1 MIGRAFSE
9 AGVKHV
15 VCIGQQHEV
24 LDQAALL
31 FTKFFYKS
39 ILNQSTICDA
49 FKSTKNFV
57 KNQYKNYESDRFTLL
72 TNDCSPSC
80 SYINKKSKEKGGQ
93 FMCLSDH
100 VQVKS
105 VPIMAKSETYKEV
118 KDSHTQKVFNR
129 EKML

>member
-1 MIGRAFSE
+1 MLKYAFVRISSSLFTSLSDTI
-9 AGVKHV
+9 KFF
-15 VCIGQQHEV
+15 
-24 LDQAALL
+24 LFKN

-39 ILNQSTICDA
+39 ILNQSTVCDA